1 MAISGILIPLDGAAI
16 SAAILPVVASL
27 ARPIHASVHLFAAI
41 DLQKREIQSLCYT
54 ADGDASPVERTAGPE
69 SAPLNP
75 SGVQASTAE
84 VTQRVERTHAFLG
97 ALAARL
103 QALGIESSYEA
114 SVGDPMSDI
123 VNLARRKRFGLIALS
138 PHSRYAIGRG
148 LGSVTD
154 RVLHSSPI
162 PILVAPPSSAPPPTA
177 SALTIQTVIATLD
190 GSRAAEAA
198 LDPARQIAEACGAQL
213 LLLRAIGGRA
223 REAAW
228 EEGAERVGRDIDS
241 DFHGAA
247 MRYMTDASERVGVPC
262 STMIGSEDEV
272 TEILGAADS
281 LPSSMI
287 VMASQGQSGLT
298 KWRLGS
304 ITDRIIRQTSWPVIV
319 VPPVGQLARL
329 RHAAGSRKM
338 MSQAKIPD
346 ACAQPRHHQTAKLA
360 S

>member
-1 MAISGILIPLDGAAI
+1 VAISGILVPLDGAAI

-27 ARPIHASVHLFAAI
+27 ARPIHASVHLFATI
-41 DLQKREIQSLCYT
+41 DLQKREIPSLYYSKDEGT
-54 ADGDASPVERTAGPE
+54 SPIQRTALPE
-69 SAPLNP
+69 SAPLNVAD
-75 SGVQASTAE
+75 VQASTAE
-84 VTQRVERTHAFLG
+84 VTRRVERARAFLG
-97 ALAARL
+97 GLAARL
-103 QALGIESSYEA
+103 QALDIESSYEA
-114 SVGDPMSDI
+114 SVGDPMTDI
-123 VNLARRKRFGLIALS
+123 VNLARRKRFGLIAPS

-162 PILVAPPSSAPPPTA
+162 PILVAPPTSAPPPTT
-177 SALTIQTVIATLD
+177 STFTIQTVISTLD

-198 LDPARQIAEACGAQL
+198 LDPASQIAEACAAQL

-241 DFHGAA
+241 DFRGAA

-287 VMASQGQSGLT
+287 VMASQGRSALT

-304 ITDRIIRQTSWPVIV
+304 ITDRIIRQTTRPVIV
-319 VPPVGQLARL
+319 VPPIVQLAR
-329 RHAAGSRKM
+329 
-338 MSQAKIPD
+338 
-346 ACAQPRHHQTAKLA
+346 
-360 S
+360 

>member
-1 MAISGILIPLDGAAI
+1 VAISGILVPLDGAAL

-27 ARPIHASVHLFAAI
+27 ARPIHASVHLFATI
-41 DLQKREIQSLCYT
+41 DLQKREIPSLYYSKDEGT
-54 ADGDASPVERTAGPE
+54 SPIQRTALPE
-69 SAPLNP
+69 SAPLNVAD
-75 SGVQASTAE
+75 VQASTAE
-84 VTQRVERTHAFLG
+84 VTRRVERARAFLG
-97 ALAARL
+97 GLAARL
-103 QALGIESSYEA
+103 QALDIESSYEA
-114 SVGDPMSDI
+114 SVGDPMTDI

-148 LGSVTD
+148 LGSITD

-162 PILVAPPSSAPPPTA
+162 PILVAPPTSAPPPTT
-177 SALTIQTVIATLD
+177 STFTIQTVIATLD

-198 LDPARQIAEACGAQL
+198 LDPASQIAEACAAQL

-241 DFHGAA
+241 DFRGAA

-287 VMASQGQSGLT
+287 VMASQGRSALT

-304 ITDRIIRQTSWPVIV
+304 ITDRIIRQTTRPVIV
-319 VPPVGQLARL
+319 VPPIVQLAR
-329 RHAAGSRKM
+329 
-338 MSQAKIPD
+338 
-346 ACAQPRHHQTAKLA
+346 
-360 S
+360 

>member
-1 MAISGILIPLDGAAI
+1 MAISGILVPLDGAEI

-27 ARPIHASVHLFAAI
+27 ARPIHASVHLFATI
-41 DLQKREIQSLCYT
+41 DLQKREIPSHYYT
-54 ADGDASPVERTAGPE
+54 SDGDTSPDQQTAPPA

-75 SGVQASTAE
+75 SDVQASTAE
-84 VTQRVERTHAFLG
+84 VTHRVERARAFLG
-97 ALAARL
+97 GLAARL
-103 QALGIESSYEA
+103 QVLGIESSYEA
-114 SVGDPMSDI
+114 RVGDPMTDI
-123 VNLARRKRFGLIALS
+123 VDLARRKRFGLIALS

-177 SALTIQTVIATLD
+177 STFTIQTVIATLD

-198 LDPARQIAEACGAQL
+198 LEPASQIAEACDAQL

-241 DFHGAA
+241 DFRGAA
-247 MRYMTDASERVGVPC
+247 MRYMTDASERIGVPC
-262 STMIGSEDEV
+262 STMIGSDDEV

-304 ITDRIIRQTSWPVIV
+304 ITDRIIRQTTRPVIV
-319 VPPVGQLARL
+319 VPPLVQLT
-329 RHAAGSRKM
+329 
-338 MSQAKIPD
+338 Q
-346 ACAQPRHHQTAKLA
+346 
-360 S
+360 

>member
-1 MAISGILIPLDGAAI
+1 VAISGILVPLDGAAI

-27 ARPIHASVHLFAAI
+27 ARPIHASVHLFATI
-41 DLQKREIQSLCYT
+41 DLQKREIPSLYYSKDEGT
-54 ADGDASPVERTAGPE
+54 SPIQRTALPE
-69 SAPLNP
+69 SAPLNVAD
-75 SGVQASTAE
+75 VQASTAE
-84 VTQRVERTHAFLG
+84 VTRRVERARAFLG
-97 ALAARL
+97 GLAARL
-103 QALGIESSYEA
+103 QALDIESSYEA
-114 SVGDPMSDI
+114 SVGDPMTDI
-123 VNLARRKRFGLIALS
+123 VNLARRKRFGLIAPS

-162 PILVAPPSSAPPPTA
+162 PILVAPPTSAPPPTT
-177 SALTIQTVIATLD
+177 STFTIQTVISTLD

-198 LDPARQIAEACGAQL
+198 LDPASQIAEACAAQL

-228 EEGAERVGRDIDS
+228 EEGAERVGRDTDS
-241 DFHGAA
+241 DFRGAA

-287 VMASQGQSGLT
+287 VMASQGRSALT

-304 ITDRIIRQTSWPVIV
+304 ITDRIIRQTTRPVIV
-319 VPPVGQLARL
+319 VPPIVQLAR
-329 RHAAGSRKM
+329 
-338 MSQAKIPD
+338 
-346 ACAQPRHHQTAKLA
+346 
-360 S
+360 

>member
-1 MAISGILIPLDGAAI
+1 VAISGILVPLDGAAL

-27 ARPIHASVHLFAAI
+27 ARPIHASVHLFATI
-41 DLQKREIQSLCYT
+41 DLQKREIPSLYYSKDEGT
-54 ADGDASPVERTAGPE
+54 SPIQRTALPE
-69 SAPLNP
+69 SAPLNVAD
-75 SGVQASTAE
+75 VQASTAE
-84 VTQRVERTHAFLG
+84 VTRRVERARAFLG
-97 ALAARL
+97 GLAARL
-103 QALGIESSYEA
+103 QALDIESSYEA
-114 SVGDPMSDI
+114 SVGDPMTDI
-123 VNLARRKRFGLIALS
+123 VNLARRKRFGLIAPS

-162 PILVAPPSSAPPPTA
+162 PILVAPPTSAPPPTT
-177 SALTIQTVIATLD
+177 STFTIQTVIATLD
-190 GSRAAEAA
+190 GSRATEAA
-198 LDPARQIAEACGAQL
+198 LDPASQIAEACAAQL

-223 REAAW
+223 RETAW

-241 DFHGAA
+241 DFRGAA

-287 VMASQGQSGLT
+287 VMASQGRSALT

-304 ITDRIIRQTSWPVIV
+304 ITDRIIRQTTRPVIV
-319 VPPVGQLARL
+319 VPPIVQLAR
-329 RHAAGSRKM
+329 
-338 MSQAKIPD
+338 
-346 ACAQPRHHQTAKLA
+346 
-360 S
+360 